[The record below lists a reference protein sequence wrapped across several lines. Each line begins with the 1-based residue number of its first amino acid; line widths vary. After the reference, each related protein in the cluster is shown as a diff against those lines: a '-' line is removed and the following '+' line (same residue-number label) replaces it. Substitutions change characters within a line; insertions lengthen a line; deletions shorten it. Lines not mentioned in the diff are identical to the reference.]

1 MVEESVQLLVLSF
14 FSSSSSSPSYSSY
27 SSISSTLSLSF
38 LDYDFTRM
46 FVENRIIAI
55 EKSFDLLRRVQHDR
69 IHVDIPV
76 LRIVDRVV
84 QSLVLAGD
92 HSARFQ
98 LHACSQLGMNGVEL
112 VVDKQ
117 IHLRDQQL
125 RSFFNHCRRGDRMN
139 RQRRRQ
145 RVHLLQ
151 QTQQIA
157 FFQQCIQLE
166 ISKQ

>member
-1 MVEESVQLLVLSF
+1 MAS
-14 FSSSSSSPSYSSY
+14 
-27 SSISSTLSLSF
+27 
-38 LDYDFTRM
+38 
-46 FVENRIIAI
+46 
-55 EKSFDLLRRVQHDR
+55 
-69 IHVDIPV
+69 
-76 LRIVDRVV
+76 
-84 QSLVLAGD
+84 GD
-92 HSARFQ
+92 HSARLQ

-112 VVDKQ
+112 VVDEQ